1 MQGIIPNLKLIWKFY
16 DLRMKYILLCI
27 LFLIF
32 INASLEFFAVITIK
46 PIISQIIN
54 NSSFSESLN
63 LIFFKID
70 TQNNYL
76 IYLILITSISLAIL
90 LRVINFWII
99 SRFSGKT
106 GSLIAIKIFSSNLL
120 TKYYKF
126 KSKKAGSI
134 ISALTNQMDSFV
146 TGLMYLFKLISSLII
161 CIFIFSGL
169 LINNFAVNLLISILF
184 ISVYIFSYFFIKGRL
199 EKNSSTI
206 KNKSETRI
214 DIIKDSIGAN
224 KEIIANNLQSYFEK
238 SYSNSEIKMR
248 YARANNYTLKILP
261 RSIIEFLVFAV
272 IILISIV
279 STIYKQNSGVLIAY
293 LGSLA
298 FSVQRLMPQMQTIF
312 LSYSFLSS
320 AKASIKNILKLM
332 TEFNNYEKI
341 YNHSKKIKFKQ
352 ICLENIYFNYEDK
365 SKHIFKNFNLSV
377 NKGDRIGIIGK
388 SGSGKS
394 TLIDLIIGI
403 IKPDKGK
410 IKINNIDIHL
420 NKNEDFLYK
429 WRNSFGLINQNPYIL
444 NNSIEANIIFG
455 NEKEKINMKYLVESA
470 KKAQIFN
477 FIDSLPKKFSTK
489 TGEMGSNFSGGQTQ
503 RICLARTFYSNKKIL
518 IMDEATSS
526 LDEETESRIINS
538 LKALD
543 KDITLIIITHRKALL
558 EICNKVVN
566 IDNEN
571 DN

>member
-1 MQGIIPNLKLIWKFY
+1 MKAIYSNLKLIWEFY

-32 INASLEFFAVITIK
+32 LNAIVEFFAVVTIK

-54 NSSFSESLN
+54 NESFSESLN

-70 TQNNYL
+70 LENNYL
-76 IYLILITSISLAIL
+76 ICLILIISISLAIL

-126 KSKKAGSI
+126 KSKKTSHI
-134 ISALTNQMDSFV
+134 MSALTNQMDSFV
-146 TGLMYLFKLISSLII
+146 TGLMYLFKLISSFII
-161 CIFIFSGL
+161 SIFIFSGL
-169 LINNFAVNLLISILF
+169 LINNFSVNLLISIFF
-184 ISVYIFSYFFIKGRL
+184 ISIYLISYFFIKGRL
-199 EKNSSTI
+199 EKNSSVI
-206 KNKSETRI
+206 KNKSERII
-214 DIIKDSIGAN
+214 DIIKDGIGAN
-224 KEIIANNLQSYFEK
+224 KEIVANNLQTYFEK
-238 SYSNSEIKMR
+238 SFTNSEFKKR
-248 YARANNYTLKILP
+248 YARADNYTLKILP

-272 IILISIV
+272 VILISLI
-279 STIYKQNSGVLIAY
+279 SIIYKGNSAVLIAY
-293 LGSLA
+293 VGSLA
-298 FSVQRLMPQMQTIF
+298 FSMQRLMPQMQTIF
-312 LSYSFLSS
+312 LSWSFLSGT
-320 AKASIKNILKLM
+320 KASINNILKLM
-332 TEFNNYEKI
+332 ADFSNYEKI
-341 YNHSKKIKFKQ
+341 NIHSKKINFKQ
-352 ICLENIYFNYEDK
+352 IALENIYFNYEDK
-365 SKHIFKNFNLSV
+365 SKYIFKNFNLSI

-394 TLIDLIIGI
+394 TLFDLIIGI
-403 IKPDKGK
+403 IKPEKGS

-420 NKNEDFLYK
+420 KKNEDFLYK

-444 NNSIEANIIFG
+444 NNTIEANIIFG
-455 NEKEKINMKYLVESA
+455 NDKEKINFKYLIEST

-477 FIDSLPKKFSTK
+477 FIDSLPRKFLTK
-489 TGEMGSNFSGGQTQ
+489 TGEMGSNLSGGQTQ

-526 LDEETESRIINS
+526 LDEETENQIINS

-543 KDITLIIITHRKALL
+543 KDITLIIITHRKSLL

-571 DN
+571 DK